1 MRVGT
6 LIRWLRRELGH
17 REDLEARRDLPLGYA
32 NFVEY
37 VIYATCQRA
46 ISVERER
53 RRARRAQRASA
64 RPVSTCPRMSAPSRP
79 E

>member
-37 VIYATCQRA
+37 VI
-46 ISVERER
+46 
-53 RRARRAQRASA
+53 
-64 RPVSTCPRMSAPSRP
+64 
-79 E
+79 